1 MIWFL
6 LEEISRMHDQESSRT
21 VKQAVEIR
29 PASVKKKHE
38 DNTVEERLHDYEQRF
53 RSLFEQAAVGMIQI
67 GHDGLLQR
75 VNRRFCDI
83 FGYSEEELA
92 HLSLQDLS
100 HPDDR
105 SADLAHINAMAS
117 GDSESYELEK
127 RYRRKDGSYV
137 WVSLAITPVCD
148 RENAVNYFSI
158 VVQDI
163 SKQKAL
169 ETQLCQAV
177 EGAQERA
184 NQMEALIDAMTDHI
198 TVYDKVGNLL
208 HLNFLV
214 RDLIVTSPS
223 DYVAQ
228 PLATRVSNADMRD
241 ENGRLMLES
250 EWPLSRILQGEIIK
264 GAQAIDVIYRKPDG
278 DDFQI
283 SVSGAP
289 LRNSERQIIG
299 ALCISRD
306 VTERRKLERRTHEAL
321 NALVAMASALVQTSP
336 YSGSLDTPSAS
347 YLIGKRVVEL
357 TRRVLDCKRV
367 GILSIIGNITS
378 PIATVGF
385 SEAEER
391 AWFTDNK
398 DNTPNLMSLLSN
410 PVINAR
416 LRTNETLRLDLSQPP
431 FQAIASKLSLHAI
444 MIAPIRADEELIGV
458 LYADRG
464 DNENTYSKD
473 DIALIEAMT
482 QVCALITMRQ
492 RDAQEL
498 AKAMTTLQ
506 EANVQLEL
514 LNKLQSN
521 FIAMVGHEFRTTLTS
536 IQGFSELMR
545 DEQFDISEVKE
556 YASDIHTDALRLH
569 RMINDL
575 LDLERMKSGK
585 MTLHLEL
592 TDLNAMLLEVT
603 DRTRM
608 VSPHHTIKFLTDQA
622 LPRVEGDR
630 DKLIQVVT
638 NLLSNAIKY
647 SSKGG
652 VITVR
657 SFPEGGNAHITVQD
671 EGIGIPLEAHDKV
684 FAPYSRIDS
693 DKTRYV
699 QGTGLGL
706 PIVRQIVDMHGG
718 HVWVDSTLGQGSTFH
733 FVLPFMHVL
742 TTSKA

>member
-1 MIWFL
+1 MY
-6 LEEISRMHDQESSRT
+6 DQESSR
-21 VKQAVEIR
+21 
-29 PASVKKKHE
+29 SVQQQIETRRTSIQKGRA
-38 DNTVEERLHDYEQRF
+38 DNALEER
-53 RSLFEQAAVGMIQI
+53 LFEQAAVGII
-67 GHDGLLQR
+67 HVGSDGRLQR
-75 VNRRFCDI
+75 ANRRFCAML
-83 FGYSEEELA
+83 GYSEEELA

-105 SADLAHINAMAS
+105 VEDLAHLTEIA
-117 GDSESYELEK
+117 GDSNETYECEK
-127 RYRRKDGSYV
+127 RYRRKDGSHV
-137 WVSLAITPVCD
+137 WVSLAVTPVRD
-148 RENAVNYFSI
+148 NNNTINYLSI
-158 VVQDI
+158 TVQDI
-163 SKQKAL
+163 SKQKEL
-169 ETQLCQAV
+169 EIQLRQAV

-184 NQMEALIDAMTDHI
+184 SQMEAIIDAMTDHI

-214 RDLIVTSPS
+214 RDLLVTSPA

-228 PLATRVSNADMRD
+228 PLAMRVSNADMRD
-241 ENGRLMLES
+241 ETGRLMRES
-250 EWPLSRILQGEIIK
+250 EWPLSRILNGETIK
-264 GAQAIDVIYRKPDG
+264 GSQAIDVIYRKPDG

-289 LRNSERQIIG
+289 LRDSERQIIG

-336 YSGSLDTPSAS
+336 YSGSLDAPSAS

-357 TRRVLDCKRV
+357 TKRVLDCKRV
-367 GILSIIGNITS
+367 GILTINGNTIT
-378 PIATVGF
+378 PTATVGF
-385 SEAEER
+385 SEEEEQT
-391 AWFTDNK
+391 WFSDRK
-398 DNTPNLMSLLSN
+398 GHSPNLITLLST
-410 PVINAR
+410 PIIDAR
-416 LRTNETLRLDLSQPP
+416 LRTSETLLLDLAQPP
-431 FQAIASKLSLHAI
+431 FEIIASKLSVHTILA
-444 MIAPIRADEELIGV
+444 APIRADEDLIGV
-458 LYADRG
+458 LYADHG
-464 DNENTYSKD
+464 NSDSIYTKD
-473 DIALIEAMT
+473 DITLIEAMT

-498 AKAMTTLQ
+498 ANAMTTLQ
-506 EANVQLEL
+506 EKNVQLEL

-556 YASDIHTDALRLH
+556 YAADIHTDALRLH

-585 MTLHLEL
+585 MTIHLEQ
-592 TDLNAMLLEVT
+592 TDMNAILQEVI

-608 VSPHHTIKFLTDQA
+608 VAPHHTFSLNLDKA
-622 LPRVEGDR
+622 LPRMEGDR

-647 SSKGG
+647 SPKGG
-652 VITVR
+652 EITVS
-657 SFPEGGNAHITVQD
+657 SFMEGGSAHITVRD
-671 EGIGIPLEAHDKV
+671 EGIGIPTEAHDRV

-693 DKTRYV
+693 EKTRYV

-706 PIVRQIVDMHGG
+706 PIVRQIVEMHSGR
-718 HVWVDSTLGQGSTFH
+718 VWVDSKVGQGSTFH
-733 FVLPFMHVL
+733 FVLPLMHML
-742 TTSKA
+742 AASRT